1 MQFRPGP
8 HKKCESSC
16 AKIRCIKR
24 KAIGL
29 PCIISNQAVVSGQPC
44 SKMASQL
51 LQMPV
56 ARRAGCL
63 PVGLSSRI
71 QFTQPQI
78 INSFGRY
85 AGSSGSITN
94 PQKGGLVINNF

>member
-1 MQFRPGP
+1 M
-8 HKKCESSC
+8 
-16 AKIRCIKR
+16 R

-29 PCIISNQAVVSGQPC
+29 PCVISNQVVVSGQSC
-44 SKMASQL
+44 STKASQL

-63 PVGLSSRI
+63 PNGLSSRV
-71 QFTQPQI
+71 QFTLPRA

-85 AGSSGSITN
+85 AGTSGSITD

>member
-1 MQFRPGP
+1 MQLRPGP

-16 AKIRCIKR
+16 AKIRCMKR
-24 KAIGL
+24 KAVGL
-29 PCIISNQAVVSGQPC
+29 PCIISNQVVVSGQSC
-44 SKMASQL
+44 SKKASQL

-63 PVGLSSRI
+63 PAGLSSRI
-71 QFTQPQI
+71 QFTQPQA

-85 AGSSGSITN
+85 VGTSGSITD